1 MIYSELSVMSDLPII
16 VFDSQDTWTQWLEE
30 NHTESQGLWLKIAKK
45 ESGHSSV
52 SYAEALNVAL
62 CFGWIDGQKGKFDDA
77 YWLQKF
83 TPRRAKSIW
92 SQVNREKVDGLIA
105 EGKMREAGL
114 KEIERAKADGRWEA
128 AYAPQSKI
136 TIPDEFQAALDQNPT
151 AQTFFNGLNSANRY
165 AILFQITTAKKA
177 ETRQRRIEKLITMLN
192 AQEKLYD

>member
-1 MIYSELSVMSDLPII
+1 MSDLPII